1 MTMLTYLTPNG
12 QVTIPRSILKALNII
27 GESDVLI
34 EVADGQLIIRKIE
47 DRHVEPQEDLT
58 CKAV

>member
-1 MTMLTYLTPNG
+1 MTMLSYLTPNG
-12 QVTIPRSILKALNII
+12 QVTIPRSILKALNIT

-34 EVADGQLIIRKIE
+34 EVVNGWLVIRKIE
-47 DRHVEPQEDLT
+47 DRHVEPKEDLT